1 MKKFQIASCALMLA
15 LSATAV
21 QAVEYVAADDN
32 PASQLCV
39 SAAMDKPIRFLVA
52 IRDTGASKRYVANS
66 VSCNGTNITSFAQQ
80 AGNQGNYNMLK
91 RHRRGHVEISDLAQ
105 VPAATDAV
113 IQVSGQVLVVAAA
126 RP

>member
-1 MKKFQIASCALMLA
+1 MKKIHILSCTVLLA
-15 LSATAV
+15 LTAATA

-52 IRDTGASKRYVANS
+52 MRDTGVSKRYVANS
-66 VSCNGTNITSFAQQ
+66 VTCNGTNITSFAQL

-105 VPAATDAV
+105 VPAATDTV
-113 IQVSGQVLVVAAA
+113 ISVSGQVQVVEAA